1 MEQLEKFY
9 PNLICTQTL
18 GHVRIVLHIYLLFVL
33 VLLILGYNLFY
44 STCFGEF
51 TLLLSYDIF
60 FMPKSKLCINCNAEM
75 FLNCRWQLLPNV
87 FINNQWLLNRYAN
100 YFHNDG

>member
-44 STCFGEF
+44 STCFG
-51 TLLLSYDIF
+51 
-60 FMPKSKLCINCNAEM
+60 
-75 FLNCRWQLLPNV
+75 
-87 FINNQWLLNRYAN
+87 
-100 YFHNDG
+100 